1 MVHLDLDEDKIM
13 VTSALPCP
21 SMSVGKSVMRKRG
34 RPSRH
39 ARGTSLS
46 SVTPEGNNIVS
57 LRPSLDKLDISS
69 QRKRGR
75 LPNHVTYNSE
85 DPSQTCIVGCKKME
99 GRSYNLRSDSTILL
113 RNSCLLIADGSTKQ
127 KPSWGLD
134 KDDLHI
140 PFFQISDNP
149 REAVDDILMTFGGLH
164 QRIMQLIDVKM
175 ASKQLVFQALNLMRK
190 AGYHVNKDK
199 RVGEVPGVKIGDI
212 FYSRIEML
220 LVGLHSNINGGIEFM
235 SGAFVNKEDKIAT
248 CIVSSEMYE
257 NGDDDPYTLVYNGQG
272 KVHHK
277 LERGN
282 YSLNQSFIR
291 RNHIRLIRSEPNPL
305 VRLGSKEKIYIY
317 DGLYKIEEKY
327 RQTTKSR
334 SNLKF
339 KLVREL
345 GQPNGIVVWKNTQK
359 WRENPSC
366 RDHVIM
372 PDMTNG
378 AEIARVCVVNNI
390 DSEDAPNNFT
400 YSTKLD
406 NGNHM
411 VSANK
416 MCVCKC
422 TSSCLGEDNCSC
434 LKTNGS
440 YLPYNSSGI
449 LVCRKTMIYEC
460 NDSCACTINCS
471 NRVVQRGSYLHFE
484 VFKMMDRGWGLR
496 SWDPIPAGAFV
507 CEYVGVVIDK
517 DSLVEEDE
525 YIFEVTRPEHNLKWN
540 YLPELIGEPSFYD
553 MNDTFKKL
561 C

>member
-1 MVHLDLDEDKIM
+1 MESNQHKASDPQDSMVHLDLDEDKIM

-46 SVTPEGNNIVS
+46 SVTPEG
-57 LRPSLDKLDISS
+57 
-69 QRKRGR
+69 
-75 LPNHVTYNSE
+75 
-85 DPSQTCIVGCKKME
+85 CKKME

-127 KPSWGLD
+127 KRSWGLD

-164 QRIMQLIDVKM
+164 RRIMQLIDVKM

-190 AGYHVNKDK
+190 VGYHVNKDK

-220 LVGLHSNINGGIEFM
+220 LVGLHSNINRGIEFM
-235 SGAFVNKEDKIAT
+235 SGAFINKEDKIAT
-248 CIVSSEMYE
+248 CIVSSGMYE

-339 KLVREL
+339 NKLVREL

-372 PDMTNG
+372 PDMSNG

-484 VFKMMDRGWGLR
+484 VFKTMDRGWGLR

-525 YIFEVTRPEHNLKWN
+525 YIFEPVMYDHGDEGYPHIAFFAIKNIPPMTELTYDYGQSNGSGCRRPKICICQSHMCK
-540 YLPELIGEPSFYD
+540 G
-553 MNDTFKKL
+553 TFG
-561 C
+561 